1 MDKRRFKECLAMPFP
16 RLVSLVFFP
25 DGEPKPAAREV
36 RMALI
41 LRLEYL
47 TGRADFGN
55 PETGELN
62 EMEAWLAAI
71 RLAERMDETNKKSK
85 DVAES

>member
-16 RLVSLVFFP
+16 RLVDLVFFP

-36 RMALI
+36 RTALI
-41 LRLEYL
+41 LRLENL

-71 RLAERMDETNKKSK
+71 RFIERMDETNKNRRT
-85 DVAES
+85 

>member
-16 RLVSLVFFP
+16 RLVDLVFFP

-41 LRLEYL
+41 LRLEDL

-71 RLAERMDETNKKSK
+71 RLTERMEEINKNQRT
-85 DVAES
+85 

>member
-16 RLVSLVFFP
+16 RLVDLVFFP
-25 DGEPKPAAREV
+25 DGEPKPAAREA
-36 RMALI
+36 RTALI
-41 LRLEYL
+41 LRLENL

-71 RLAERMDETNKKSK
+71 RFIERMDETNKNRRT
-85 DVAES
+85 

>member
-16 RLVSLVFFP
+16 RLVDLVFFP

-41 LRLEYL
+41 LRLENL

>member
-16 RLVSLVFFP
+16 RLVDLVFFP

-36 RMALI
+36 RTALI
-41 LRLEYL
+41 LRLEDL
-47 TGRADFGN
+47 TGREDFGN

-71 RLAERMDETNKKSK
+71 RLIKRMEETNKNRRK
-85 DVAES
+85 

>member
-16 RLVSLVFFP
+16 RLVDLVFFP
-25 DGEPKPAAREV
+25 DGEPKSAAREV
-36 RMALI
+36 RTALI
-41 LRLEYL
+41 LRLEDL
-47 TGRADFGN
+47 TGREDFGN

>member
-41 LRLEYL
+41 LRLEGL

>member
-1 MDKRRFKECLAMPFP
+1 MEAYFDNSATTRC
-16 RLVSLVFFP
+16 S
-25 DGEPKPAAREV
+25 AAAAELMMKVLRE
-36 RMALI
+36 
-41 LRLEYL
+41 
-47 TGRADFGN
+47 DFGN

>member
-41 LRLEYL
+41 LRLEDL
-47 TGRADFGN
+47 TGREDFGN

-71 RLAERMDETNKKSK
+71 RLIKRMEETNKKSK

>member
-16 RLVSLVFFP
+16 RLVDLVFFP
-25 DGEPKPAAREV
+25 DGEPKPAAREA
-36 RMALI
+36 RTALI
-41 LRLEYL
+41 LRLENL

-71 RLAERMDETNKKSK
+71 RLMDRMEETNKNRRK
-85 DVAES
+85 

>member
-16 RLVSLVFFP
+16 RLVDLVFFP
-25 DGEPKPAAREV
+25 DGEPKPAAREA
-36 RMALI
+36 RTALI
-41 LRLEYL
+41 LRLEDL
-47 TGRADFGN
+47 TGREDFGN

-71 RLAERMDETNKKSK
+71 RLIERMEEINKNRRK
-85 DVAES
+85 

>member
-16 RLVSLVFFP
+16 RLVDLVFFP
-25 DGEPKPAAREV
+25 DGEPKPATREV
-36 RMALI
+36 RTALI
-41 LRLEYL
+41 LRLEDL
-47 TGRADFGN
+47 TGREDFGN

-71 RLAERMDETNKKSK
+71 RLIERMDETNKKSK

>member
-1 MDKRRFKECLAMPFP
+1 MDKRRFKECFAMPFP
-16 RLVSLVFFP
+16 RLVDLVFFP
-25 DGEPKPAAREV
+25 DGEPKPAAREA
-36 RMALI
+36 RTALI
-41 LRLEYL
+41 LRLENL

-71 RLAERMDETNKKSK
+71 RLAERMDETNKNRRT
-85 DVAES
+85 

>member
-16 RLVSLVFFP
+16 RLVDLVFFP
-25 DGEPKPAAREV
+25 DGEPKPAAREA
-36 RMALI
+36 RTALI
-41 LRLEYL
+41 LRLENL

-71 RLAERMDETNKKSK
+71 RLIERMEETNKNRRK
-85 DVAES
+85 

>member
-16 RLVSLVFFP
+16 KLVNLVFFL
-25 DGEPKPAAREV
+25 DGEPKPAAREA
-36 RMALI
+36 RTALI
-41 LRLEYL
+41 LRLEDL
-47 TGRADFGN
+47 TGREDFGN

-71 RLAERMDETNKKSK
+71 RLTERMEEINKNQRT
-85 DVAES
+85 

>member
-16 RLVSLVFFP
+16 RLVDLVFFP
-25 DGEPKPAAREV
+25 DGEPKPAAREA
-36 RMALI
+36 RTALI
-41 LRLEYL
+41 LRLEGL

-62 EMEAWLAAI
+62 EMEAWLTAI
-71 RLAERMDETNKKSK
+71 RLIERMEETNKNRRK
-85 DVAES
+85 